1 MASDFPHPPLILMN
15 MVVAVINDR
24 EHDVQ
29 ISQYSQRVVEAGGVP
44 MLMPS
49 IENEEMFSALLDVA
63 DGCVLIGGPDY
74 DPALYGEKPHPETG
88 LSRLR
93 PTCDIAFCR
102 ALLKRDLPV
111 LGICAGC
118 QLLNI
123 VAGGKLVQHVE
134 NHRKTTHPA
143 KVTAEGFFARALGRH
158 PGDEIVVNSFHHQ
171 VVDPGHLGA
180 GMVVSGEAHDGTV
193 EAIEMPG
200 ERLVLGVQF
209 HPERMDDLGPRFFGQ
224 LVEEAER
231 YRRGRKSVKG

>member
-1 MASDFPHPPLILMN
+1 MAGDFPHPPLILMN
-15 MVVAVINDR
+15 MAVAVVNDR
-24 EHDVQ
+24 ENDVQ

-49 IENEEMFSALLDVA
+49 IEDGEVFAALLDAA

-74 DPALYGEKPHPETG
+74 DPRLYGEEAHPETS

-102 ALLKRDLPV
+102 ELLKRDLPV

-123 VAGGKLVQHVE
+123 AAGGKLVQHVE
-134 NHRKTTHPA
+134 NHRKTTHSA
-143 KVTAEGFFARALGRH
+143 KVTVEGFFARALGRH
-158 PGDEIVVNSFHHQ
+158 PGNEIVVNSFHHQ

-180 GMVVSGEAHDGTV
+180 GLVVSAEAYDGTV
-193 EAIEMPG
+193 EAIEIPG

-209 HPERMDDLGPRFFGQ
+209 HPERMDDFGPLFFGQ
-224 LVEEAER
+224 LVEAAR
-231 YRRGRKSVKG
+231 LHRLANR